1 MRVFFRQSRWTGF
14 ARNTVG
20 VATALL
26 CGRLRHGRIVRARG
40 ECLGCRTPDEDAV
53 CRRSAAG
60 ALRACRE
67 ACVGAAD
74 LAVRYRTDSE
84 AGELQLGVGAV
95 SRAGTW
101 HRADCER
108 YAIVGEPATGCG
120 NSLADREIDFCGPR
134 CWSARGGDRYRAGC
148 RLLLSP
154 TACVILPPHA

>member
-40 ECLGCRTPDEDAV
+40 ECLGCRAPAEEGGCA
-53 CRRSAAG
+53 RSAAG

-84 AGELQLGVGAV
+84 AREIQLGVGAV

-108 YAIVGEPATGCG
+108 YAVVGEPATGRAD
-120 NSLADREIDFCGPR
+120 SLADREIDFIRPR
-134 CWSARGGDRYRAGC
+134 CWSARGGDRYRAGGGI
-148 RLLLSP
+148 LL
-154 TACVILPPHA
+154 